1 MDDGKMFFLALTML
15 GAMSLGV
22 IAWKACRFLGAMVSE
37 RMERKGFGALTKAM
51 REPEKDN
58 DLGM

>member
-22 IAWKACRFLGAMVSE
+22 IAWKACRFLGDMLKA
-37 RMERKGFGALTKAM
+37 RMGNDAPLTRAIK
-51 REPEKDN
+51 EIDKPDT
-58 DLGM
+58 LGM